1 MNRLESVLEYQKNL
15 SNKASCH
22 HAVQRPGEQAC
33 MQDQAGSLQF
43 PGCLCMTSPN
53 ESKLEE
59 EGEICEDEERRAP
72 IELFAEFLKSVL
84 DKDYILAKKLCEMI
98 LIYEPDNPEAK
109 QFIPLIEEKLHLVGQ
124 EECED
129 DESSNDSEDSSD
141 SSDSGEESSESS

>member
-1 MNRLESVLEYQKNL
+1 MLMVLLN
-15 SNKASCH
+15 SIHCH
-22 HAVQRPGEQAC
+22 W
-33 MQDQAGSLQF
+33 
-43 PGCLCMTSPN
+43 
-53 ESKLEE
+53 
-59 EGEICEDEERRAP
+59 
-72 IELFAEFLKSVL
+72 IELSLPSEYEQKVSWSTKKISPTRPVVIMQFNVQFLKSVL

>member
-1 MNRLESVLEYQKNL
+1 MNRKCPGVPKKSLQ
-15 SNKASCH
+15 
-22 HAVQRPGEQAC
+22 QGEQAC